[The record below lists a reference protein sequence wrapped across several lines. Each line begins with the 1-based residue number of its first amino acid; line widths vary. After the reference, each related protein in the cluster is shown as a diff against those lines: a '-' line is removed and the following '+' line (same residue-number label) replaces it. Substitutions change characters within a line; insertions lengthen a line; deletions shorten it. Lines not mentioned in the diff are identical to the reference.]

1 MLRLYLAWRLFRFLR
16 GALLIGLI
24 AALALAFSDGQ
35 LQRVVR
41 APFWRSELSTGQRDV
56 RRAIQ
61 HALRPPPTAG
71 AARHA
76 GR

>member
-1 MLRLYLAWRLFRFLR
+1 MLRLYLAWRLLRLLR

-24 AALALAFSDGQ
+24 AALAVAFSGGQ
-35 LQRVVR
+35 LQRVAS
-41 APFWRSELSTGQRDV
+41 APFWRSELSAGQRDV
-56 RRAIQ
+56 RRAVQ

-71 AARHA
+71 AARHS